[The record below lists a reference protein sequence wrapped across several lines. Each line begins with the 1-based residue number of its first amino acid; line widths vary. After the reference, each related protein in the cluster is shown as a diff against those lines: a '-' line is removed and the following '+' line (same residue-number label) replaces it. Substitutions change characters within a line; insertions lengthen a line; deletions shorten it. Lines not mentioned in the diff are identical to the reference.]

1 LRSSIRSTLRVC
13 VSASIAAW
21 LLCGGPSMAQ
31 VPKAAPLPVPVDRVA
46 LQSALAAIARDAQGT
61 LGVGVERL
69 GGGTGE
75 QILSGGGTRYPMQSV
90 YKLPIAMA
98 ALQLVDRGTLR
109 LDRPI
114 RVTRLDYV
122 TPGQH
127 SPLRDRNP
135 DGTTITVRELLSL
148 AVSESDGTASDVLL
162 RLIGGPLRAM
172 TFVHAIGVTDIAITT
187 TERMMGLH
195 PDLQFQNW
203 ITPAGALSLLR
214 AVDERR
220 GLSPASQALLLQM
233 LSETTTYPGRLKAG
247 LPPGTPIAH
256 KTGTS
261 GTANGVTAASNDIGL
276 VTLPDGR
283 RLAIAVFLMNS
294 RADDAARDA
303 TIAAVAR
310 AAWHAFVPLAPAPV
324 PAGDLPPFVRDL
336 IKSFEA
342 APVANPPA
350 SISRYEYQGRVVYY
364 VPPRCCDV
372 PSTLYD
378 DKGAVICQPDGG
390 FTGRG
395 NNKCAD
401 FFDARSK
408 GVTIWKDPRSRLESS
423 YPKARTLTRAV
434 AYTASVNVTRSA
446 RTPAGVMRSILRYP
460 IVCPCASSTH
470 PSRVWPSTR

>member
-1 LRSSIRSTLRVC
+1 M
-13 VSASIAAW
+13 
-21 LLCGGPSMAQ
+21 LLCGSPSVAQ
-31 VPKAAPLPVPVDRVA
+31 VPKPASLPVPVDRLA

-61 LGVGVERL
+61 LGVGIERL

-75 QILSGGGTRYPMQSV
+75 EILAGGGTRYPMQSV

-122 TPGQH
+122 TSGQH

-135 DGTTITVRELLSL
+135 DGTTVTVRELLGL

-172 TFVHAIGVTDIAITT
+172 TFVHAVGVSDIAITT
-187 TERMMGLH
+187 TERMMGLN

-203 ITPAGALSLLR
+203 ITPSGALTLLR
-214 AVDERR
+214 AVDEQR
-220 GLSPASQALLLQM
+220 GLSPASQGLLLQL

-247 LPPGTPIAH
+247 LPPGTSIAH

-283 RLAIAVFLMNS
+283 RLAIAVLLMNS

-310 AAWHAFVPLAPAPV
+310 VAWRAFVPLAPA
-324 PAGDLPPFVRDL
+324 ASADMPPFVRDL
-336 IKSFEA
+336 IKSFES

-350 SISRYEYQGRVVYY
+350 SITRYEYQGRVVYY

-378 DKGAVICQPDGG
+378 EKGGVICQPDGG

-401 FFDARSK
+401 FFDLRSK
-408 GVTIWKDPRSRLESS
+408 AVAIWKDPRSKSDL
-423 YPKARTLTRAV
+423 P
-434 AYTASVNVTRSA
+434 
-446 RTPAGVMRSILRYP
+446 
-460 IVCPCASSTH
+460 
-470 PSRVWPSTR
+470 